1 MECTTSISQSLTDF
15 VYNQSN
21 FVQTTIMLG
30 FISVIFLISAMLWLS
45 SLFGKG
51 FQQLLSDKI
60 QDWTGALCV
69 VTIISILCSTAIEM
83 NYWTG
88 NQITSCTLDGIISS
102 TKTVSMIVIFTLQL
116 LFVIFFMQKFIYYRF
131 VMKPKAKSSLE
142 LFTVLR
148 CLDRSVCVLTKL
160 DRKIPLYANSFP
172 SYFRRMDQK
181 RKGHTIPTDD
191 LAGYIP
197 TEGYFFRYGFAMIC
211 GAIYSFFAASIHW
224 LKLLTENLGITD
236 LKLSVD
242 FLGLEIQYSL
252 ILDKLSW
259 LHTKWLGCEFVTPLV
274 DAIVSILITGWF
286 MRRFRLIPRVPW
298 VLRKLFSTKSKVNA

>member
-102 TKTVSMIVIFTLQL
+102 TKAVSMIVIFTLQL
-116 LFVIFFMQKFIYYRF
+116 LFIIFFIPKFIGYRLER
-131 VMKPKAKSSLE
+131 KSVNSSIRGPE
-142 LFTVLR
+142 DYTILR
-148 CLDRSVCVLTKL
+148 CLDRSVHVLDNLNKKT
-160 DRKIPLYANSFP
+160 PFYSSSFP
-172 SYFRRMDQK
+172 SYFRREQPESRYLKKYQNMASK
-181 RKGHTIPTDD
+181 
-191 LAGYIP
+191 
-197 TEGYFFRYGFAMIC
+197 GYFRKYGAAMIF

-224 LKLLTENLGITD
+224 LKFLTENLGITD

-259 LHTKWLGCEFVTPLV
+259 LHTKWLGWEFVTPLV

>member
-51 FQQLLSDKI
+51 FQQLLSEKI

-69 VTIISILCSTAIEM
+69 VTIISILCSVAVEM

-88 NQITSCTLDGIISS
+88 NQISHCILNGIISS
-102 TKTVSMIVIFTLQL
+102 TKAVSMIVVFTLQL
-116 LFVIFFMQKFIYYRF
+116 LFLILFMQKFIFYRLRKKK
-131 VMKPKAKSSLE
+131 VKSNIE
-142 LFTVLR
+142 RYTVLR
-148 CLDRSVCVLTKL
+148 CLDRSVYVLNKL
-160 DRKIPLYANSFP
+160 NRKIPLYANSFP
-172 SYFRRMDQK
+172 SYFKREDQMVQAEASK
-181 RKGHTIPTDD
+181 
-191 LAGYIP
+191 
-197 TEGYFFRYGFAMIC
+197 GYFFRYGLPMIC

-224 LKLLTENLGITD
+224 LKLLTENLGITE

-259 LHTKWLGCEFVTPLV
+259 LHTKWLGWAFVTPLF

-286 MRRFRLIPRVPW
+286 MWRFSLIPRVPW
-298 VLRKLFSTKSKVNA
+298 VLRKLFSNKSKVNV